1 MTCQLQTSSANDESR
16 TAKIAED
23 ARATLRKLLSGLRR
37 ASRALFATIHRSWV
51 SRAPAVTPTAAAAML
66 TSTTAPVTRA
76 GPPLAW
82 RPRAAR
88 RSRVVRA
95 APCRADATSSP
106 AAPPDASS
114 STSVARSLE
123 FMVEMS
129 CGKCVAAVESAVAAV
144 PGVEAVTGALETNTV
159 RVVARLQH
167 ADDVI
172 DAITGAGY
180 KARLIGSGDIEAFG
194 EDLARRLG
202 TDLRTLR
209 QSLAAVAEFKGKAY
223 GHGDVTGVV
232 RFVAVNEDTCVVEGA
247 LEGLVPGA
255 AYAVTVRQF
264 GDTTHGVATTG
275 GVYTAVDASADVDA
289 AADADID
296 VARAAGDLGE
306 VTADA
311 DGRATV
317 PSRVVDSR
325 VKVWDVIGR
334 SLAVVRANG
343 PCEEDGA
350 AAVLARSAG
359 VGENLKRV
367 CHCDGTVIFESTP
380 DDFKPSSA

>member
-1 MTCQLQTSSANDESR
+1 MSCLASS
-16 TAKIAED
+16 IAAGRAIPERAAVT
-23 ARATLRKLLSGLRR
+23 ARAPGRASVRPSARPLLLHPLRR
-37 ASRALFATIHRSWV
+37 F
-51 SRAPAVTPTAAAAML
+51 
-66 TSTTAPVTRA
+66 STRFSTR
-76 GPPLAW
+76 GEF
-82 RPRAAR
+82 AAR
-88 RSRVVRA
+88 DAVLE
-95 APCRADATSSP
+95 PRADAP
-106 AAPPDASS
+106 GAKKVNPEDIPPTA
-114 STSVARSLE
+114 LQ

-159 RVVARLQH
+159 RVVARLSH

-172 DAITGAGY
+172 DAITRAGY
-180 KARLIGSGDIEAFG
+180 KARLIGSGDVEAFG

-247 LEGLVPGA
+247 LEGLVPGST
-255 AYAVTVRQF
+255 YAVTVRQY
-264 GDTTHGVATTG
+264 GDTTDGVKTTG
-275 GVYTAVDASADVDA
+275 GIYDASDVDGCADV
-289 AADADID
+289 DID
-296 VARAAGDLGE
+296 VAAPAAGEIGE

-317 PSRVVDSR
+317 PARVVDSR

-334 SLAVVRANG
+334 SLAVCRADAAG
-343 PCEEDGA
+343 GGDGA

>member
-1 MTCQLQTSSANDESR
+1 MSCLASS
-16 TAKIAED
+16 IAAGRAIPERVAVT
-23 ARATLRKLLSGLRR
+23 ARAPGRASVRPSARPLLHHPLRR
-37 ASRALFATIHRSWV
+37 FSTRS
-51 SRAPAVTPTAAAAML
+51 
-66 TSTTAPVTRA
+66 STR
-76 GPPLAW
+76 GEF
-82 RPRAAR
+82 AAR
-88 RSRVVRA
+88 DAVLE
-95 APCRADATSSP
+95 PRADAP
-106 AAPPDASS
+106 GAKKVNPEDIPPTA
-114 STSVARSLE
+114 LQ

-144 PGVEAVTGALETNTV
+144 PGVEAVTAALETNTV
-159 RVVARLQH
+159 RVVARLSH

-180 KARLIGSGDIEAFG
+180 KARLIGSGDVDAFG

-209 QSLAAVAEFKGKAY
+209 QSLAAVAEFKGKPY

-247 LEGLVPGA
+247 IEGLVPGA
-255 AYAVTVRQF
+255 TYAVTVRQF
-264 GDTTHGVATTG
+264 GDTTDGVATTG
-275 GVYTAVDASADVDA
+275 GIYDASDVSDVSDTADVTSS
-289 AADADID
+289 D
-296 VARAAGDLGE
+296 VAAAGDLGE

-317 PSRVVDSR
+317 PSRVVDAR

-334 SLAVVRANG
+334 SLAVVPTDRGAG
-343 PCEEDGA
+343 GGA

>member
-1 MTCQLQTSSANDESR
+1 MNP
-16 TAKIAED
+16 ED
-23 ARATLRKLLSGLRR
+23 
-37 ASRALFATIHRSWV
+37 I
-51 SRAPAVTPTAAAAML
+51 PPTAL
-66 TSTTAPVTRA
+66 Q
-76 GPPLAW
+76 
-82 RPRAAR
+82 
-88 RSRVVRA
+88 
-95 APCRADATSSP
+95 
-106 AAPPDASS
+106 
-114 STSVARSLE
+114 

-159 RVVARLQH
+159 RVVARLSH

-172 DAITGAGY
+172 DAIAGAGY
-180 KARLIGSGDIEAFG
+180 KARLIGSGDVDAFG

-209 QSLAAVAEFKGKAY
+209 QSLAAVAEFKGKPY

-232 RFVAVNEDTCVVEGA
+232 RFVALNEDTCVVEGA
-247 LEGLVPGA
+247 LGGLVPGA
-255 AYAVTVRQF
+255 TYAVTVRRF

-275 GVYTAVDASADVDA
+275 GIYDASDASDVDASDVDA
-289 AADADID
+289 DAA
-296 VARAAGDLGE
+296 AAGDLGE

-317 PSRVVDSR
+317 PGAVVDAR
-325 VKVWDVIGR
+325 VKVWEIIGR
-334 SLAVVRANG
+334 SLAVVPTDG
-343 PCEEDGA
+343 GGGGGGA
-350 AAVLARSAG
+350 AAALARSAG

>member
-1 MTCQLQTSSANDESR
+1 MSCLASSIVAGRAIPER
-16 TAKIAED
+16 AAVT
-23 ARATLRKLLSGLRR
+23 ARAPGRASVRPSARPLLHPLRR
-37 ASRALFATIHRSWV
+37 F
-51 SRAPAVTPTAAAAML
+51 
-66 TSTTAPVTRA
+66 STRFSTR
-76 GPPLAW
+76 GEF
-82 RPRAAR
+82 AAR
-88 RSRVVRA
+88 DAVLE
-95 APCRADATSSP
+95 PRADAP
-106 AAPPDASS
+106 GAKKVNPEDIPPTA
-114 STSVARSLE
+114 LQ

-159 RVVARLQH
+159 RVIARLQH

-180 KARLIGSGDIEAFG
+180 KARLIGSGDVEAFG

-209 QSLAAVAEFKGKAY
+209 QSLAAVAEFKGQAY

-247 LEGLVPGA
+247 LEGLVCGA
-255 AYAVTVRQF
+255 MYAVTVRTY
-264 GDTTHGVATTG
+264 GDVTDGVATTG
-275 GVYTAVDASADVDA
+275 GIYDVSADVYGY
-289 AADADID
+289 ADVDID
-296 VARAAGDLGE
+296 VAAPAAGDLGE
-306 VTADA
+306 VTADS

-317 PSRVVDSR
+317 SARVVDSR

-334 SLAVVRANG
+334 SLAVCRTGTAGGDTAGV
-343 PCEEDGA
+343 

>member
-1 MTCQLQTSSANDESR
+1 MSRLASSIVAGRAIPER
-16 TAKIAED
+16 TAVT
-23 ARATLRKLLSGLRR
+23 ARAPGRASVRASARPLLHPLRR
-37 ASRALFATIHRSWV
+37 FSTRFSPTRGELSARD
-51 SRAPAVTPTAAAAML
+51 AVLEP
-66 TSTTAPVTRA
+66 
-76 GPPLAW
+76 
-82 RPRAAR
+82 
-88 RSRVVRA
+88 
-95 APCRADATSSP
+95 RADAP
-106 AAPPDASS
+106 GAKKVNPEDIPPTA
-114 STSVARSLE
+114 LQ

-180 KARLIGSGDIEAFG
+180 KARLIGSGDVDAFG

-209 QSLAAVAEFKGKAY
+209 QSLAAVAEFKGKPY

-275 GVYTAVDASADVDA
+275 GVYTAVDASADADA

-334 SLAVVRANG
+334 SLAVVRTNG
-343 PCEEDGA
+343 PGEEDGA

>member
-1 MTCQLQTSSANDESR
+1 MNP
-16 TAKIAED
+16 ED
-23 ARATLRKLLSGLRR
+23 
-37 ASRALFATIHRSWV
+37 I
-51 SRAPAVTPTAAAAML
+51 PPTAL
-66 TSTTAPVTRA
+66 Q
-76 GPPLAW
+76 
-82 RPRAAR
+82 
-88 RSRVVRA
+88 
-95 APCRADATSSP
+95 
-106 AAPPDASS
+106 
-114 STSVARSLE
+114 

-159 RVVARLQH
+159 RVVARLSH

-172 DAITGAGY
+172 DAIMRAGY
-180 KARLIGSGDIEAFG
+180 KARLIGSGDVEAFG

-209 QSLAAVAEFKGKAY
+209 QSLAAVAEFKGDAY

-247 LEGLVPGA
+247 FDGLVPGST
-255 AYAVTVRQF
+255 YAVTVRQY
-264 GDTTHGVATTG
+264 GDTTDGVKTTG
-275 GVYTAVDASADVDA
+275 GIYDASDVDGCADV
-289 AADADID
+289 DID
-296 VARAAGDLGE
+296 VAAPAAGDLGE

-317 PSRVVDSR
+317 PARVVDSR

-334 SLAVVRANG
+334 SLAVCRADAAG
-343 PCEEDGA
+343 GGDGA

>member
-129 CGKCVAAVESAVAAV
+129 CGKCVAAVETACASVT
-144 PGVEAVTGALETNTV
+144 GVEAVVANLAQNTV
-159 RVVARLQH
+159 RVVAAGGSKPSERVRG
-167 ADDVI
+167 ARAGV
-172 DAITGAGY
+172 GAGRRDDDPSVPLAVRALVHRHGRAERV
-180 KARLIGSGDIEAFG
+180 ARGGSAGVRQTLRLGPRRGIRGRRGLGFG
-194 EDLARRLG
+194 EDVRGAGARVHVGGAEDDDG
-202 TDLRTLR
+202 TSR
-209 QSLAAVAEFKGKAY
+209 G
-223 GHGDVTGVV
+223 GDGVSHASS
-232 RFVAVNEDTCVVEGA
+232 F
-247 LEGLVPGA
+247 
-255 AYAVTVRQF
+255 TVR
-264 GDTTHGVATTG
+264 
-275 GVYTAVDASADVDA
+275 
-289 AADADID
+289 
-296 VARAAGDLGE
+296 
-306 VTADA
+306 
-311 DGRATV
+311 
-317 PSRVVDSR
+317 
-325 VKVWDVIGR
+325 
-334 SLAVVRANG
+334 G
-343 PCEEDGA
+343 P
-350 AAVLARSAG
+350 
-359 VGENLKRV
+359 
-367 CHCDGTVIFESTP
+367 
-380 DDFKPSSA
+380 

>member
-1 MTCQLQTSSANDESR
+1 MTWLHQFLREASASFFAGAPNLGTRAALLAIFQRALPMSCVASSIVAGRAIPER
-16 TAKIAED
+16 AAVT
-23 ARATLRKLLSGLRR
+23 ARAPGRASVRPSARPLLLHPLRR
-37 ASRALFATIHRSWV
+37 F
-51 SRAPAVTPTAAAAML
+51 
-66 TSTTAPVTRA
+66 STRFSTR
-76 GPPLAW
+76 GEF
-82 RPRAAR
+82 AAR
-88 RSRVVRA
+88 DAVLE
-95 APCRADATSSP
+95 PRADAP
-106 AAPPDASS
+106 GAKKVNPEDIPPTA
-114 STSVARSLE
+114 LQ

-159 RVVARLQH
+159 RVVARLSH

-180 KARLIGSGDIEAFG
+180 KARLIGSGDVEAFG

-209 QSLAAVAEFKGKAY
+209 QSLAAVAEFKGNAY

-255 AYAVTVRQF
+255 TYAVTVRTY
-264 GDTTHGVATTG
+264 GDTTEGVATTG
-275 GVYTAVDASADVDA
+275 GIYDASDADGCADV
-289 AADADID
+289 ADID
-296 VARAAGDLGE
+296 VAAPAAGDLGE

-317 PSRVVDSR
+317 PARVVDSR

-334 SLAVVRANG
+334 SLAVCRTDAAG
-343 PCEEDGA
+343 GGAGA

>member
-1 MTCQLQTSSANDESR
+1 MSRLASSIVAGRAIPER
-16 TAKIAED
+16 TAVT
-23 ARATLRKLLSGLRR
+23 ARAPGRASVRASARPLLHPLRR
-37 ASRALFATIHRSWV
+37 FSTRFSPTRGELSARD
-51 SRAPAVTPTAAAAML
+51 AVLEP
-66 TSTTAPVTRA
+66 
-76 GPPLAW
+76 
-82 RPRAAR
+82 
-88 RSRVVRA
+88 
-95 APCRADATSSP
+95 RADAP
-106 AAPPDASS
+106 GAKKVNPEDIPPTA
-114 STSVARSLE
+114 LQ

-180 KARLIGSGDIEAFG
+180 KARLIGSGDVEAFG

-275 GVYTAVDASADVDA
+275 GVYTAVDASADADA

-334 SLAVVRANG
+334 SLAVVRTNG
-343 PCEEDGA
+343 PGEEDGA